1 MRILGGIGMKQIRYG
16 IIGLGNQGSSYLL
29 KIFDAGKAEN
39 AVVTALCDCNADKIR
54 NIKAKTVNT
63 TAQYFTDYRELLDS
77 GLCDA
82 VLVEVPHYQHPEM
95 VEEALKRG
103 IHVICEKPAGV
114 YTKQV
119 RRMNE
124 AAKKSSALFTIMFN
138 QRTNCLYRK
147 MREIVRAGGI
157 GELQRVTW
165 IITDWYRTQQY
176 YDSGNWRATWEGE
189 GGGVL
194 INQCPHQLDLVQWV
208 VGELPESVNGFCRYG
223 KWHDIE
229 VEDEVTAYFRYKNGA
244 TGVFITTTGEAPGT
258 NRFEISGTMGK
269 LLCEGGKL
277 TWVQNKTDSME
288 WSQSCPEGFKKP
300 PKEIFEV
307 ETDGKNPQHAGI
319 INNFTAAILGTEPL
333 FVNGAEG
340 LLGVELMNAIELS
353 GWNNGETVPL
363 PVDEERYL
371 RELNAHRA
379 VSRRK
384 TVQKDTVTDT
394 TGTYESN

>member
-1 MRILGGIGMKQIRYG
+1 MEQVRYG
-16 IIGLGNQGSSYLL
+16 IIGLGNQGLHYIR
-29 KIFDAGKAEN
+29 KIFDAGKANN
-39 AVVTALCDCNADKIR
+39 AVITALCDSNEAKIE
-54 NIKAKTVNT
+54 NMKTVT
-63 TAQYFTDYRELLDS
+63 TNEEAVYFTDYREMLDS

-82 VLVEVPHYQHPEM
+82 VIVAVPHYSHPEM
-95 VEEALKRG
+95 VMECLARG
-103 IHVICEKPAGV
+103 INVICEKPAGV

-119 RRMNE
+119 REMNE
-124 AAKKSSALFTIMFN
+124 AAKKSKALFGMMFN

-147 MREIVRAGGI
+147 MKEIIAEGGI

-165 IITDWYRTQQY
+165 IITDWFRSQHY
-176 YDSGNWRATWEGE
+176 YDSGSWRATWAGE

-194 INQCPHQLDLVQWV
+194 INQCPHQIDLVQWV
-208 VGELPESVNGFCRYG
+208 VGEMPVSVNGFCQYG

-258 NRFEISGTMGK
+258 NRFEVSGTKGK
-269 LLCEGGKL
+269 LICEGGKL
-277 TWVQNKTDSME
+277 TWVKNEIDSMV
-288 WSQSCPEGFKKP
+288 WSKTTTEGFKKP
-300 PKEIFEV
+300 PKESVEV

-333 FVNGAEG
+333 FVDGQEG
-340 LLGVELMNAIELS
+340 IAGVELMNAIELS
-353 GWNNGETVPL
+353 GWNDGETITL

-379 VSRRK
+379 VSRLK
-384 TVQKDTVTDT
+384 TVDDNAVADTA
-394 TGTYESN
+394 GTFGDK